1 MKKFYKLIGFV
12 LSLTMITL
20 ISGCGGGSSS
30 TSTAAAPSTGTLAL
44 NLKDAPGDFQAVYV
58 TIKEVQVH
66 MSSDE
71 DEESD
76 TTEDNSVAEDQETS
90 DSNAWTTVVSPN
102 KTYDL
107 LELQN
112 GVEAVLGEENLTVG
126 HYTQM
131 RLVLDSEP
139 DDSNNTLKE
148 AHPFGNYVIVDGNYF
163 ELIIPSSMQSGIKLI
178 KGFDILADTTTT
190 LTLDFDA
197 NKSISPTK
205 DGDKMNPTI
214 TITEE

>member
-1 MKKFYKLIGFV
+1 
-12 LSLTMITL
+12 
-20 ISGCGGGSSS
+20 
-30 TSTAAAPSTGTLAL
+30 
-44 NLKDAPGDFQAVYV
+44 
-58 TIKEVQVH
+58 

-205 DGDKMNPTI
+205 DGYKMNPTI